1 MAVTPAGAEVSNAV
15 ATNWKKIWNKELKP
29 QADQRYY
36 TKKKSNKRYY
46 TKSDSDAKYQAA
58 GSGYTKA
65 ESDTRYQPKGNYALT
80 GSSYTKAESDGKY
93 VPVPTTYRGSFL
105 AHGYVPAAGEY
116 ATTDIV
122 FPVQLK
128 VAPLVHVIDT
138 GAAVPPGC
146 TGTAGAPGASP
157 GNLCIF
163 VAGKTNV
170 NANAFYTCKGAGTS
184 CALGAVGS
192 ADPWGLTMYAVATA
206 AGRTQ
211 AYGSWALNPG
221 GAAGVSTT
229 RSGDDSL
236 TTPGKGSPAGSE

>member
-1 MAVTPAGAEVSNAV
+1 MVLTPAGAEVSSAV

-36 TKKKSNKRYY
+36 TKKKSDKRYQPKGSY
-46 TKSDSDAKYQAA
+46 ETA

-65 ESDTRYQPKGNYALT
+65 ESDTKYQPKGNYALT

-93 VPVPTTYRGSFL
+93 VPVAVTYRGSFL
-105 AHGYVPAAGEY
+105 AHSYVPAANEY
-116 ATTDIV
+116 ATTDMA

-128 VAPLVHVIDT
+128 VAPTVHVIDT

-146 TGTAGAPGASP
+146 SGTAAAPGASP

-163 VAGKTNV
+163 VTGKTNV
-170 NANAFYTCKGAGTS
+170 NANAIYTCRGAGST
-184 CALGAVGS
+184 CVLGATGA
-192 ADPWGLTMYAVATA
+192 ADPWGLTMYAVSAA

-211 AYGSWALNPG
+211 VYGSWALNPG
-221 GAAGVSTT
+221 GAVGISTT
-229 RSGDDSL
+229 RSGDSSL
-236 TTPGKGSPAGSE
+236 TTPDKGSPAGAE